1 LEAGDTMRIFI
12 PNEYH
17 KTIHDIDLVKLYEN
31 KIRLILTD
39 LDNTLVGYDTELPT
53 DEIVEFK
60 NKANAL
66 GIKVVIISNNK
77 EKRVKIFADKLE
89 VEYTSSA
96 KKPLKRNYR
105 KYLKDYKRDEI
116 AIVGDQV
123 MTDVIG
129 GNRMGF
135 YTILVDVINYR
146 NEQFKTKFNRFVE
159 RKIIKRYKIKDDK
172 HGKN

>member
-1 LEAGDTMRIFI
+1 MKLFI

-17 KTIHDIDLVKLYEN
+17 KTIHDIDLVQLYEQG
-31 KIRLILTD
+31 IRLILTD
-39 LDNTLVGYDTELPT
+39 LDNTLVGYETALPT
-53 DEIVEFK
+53 EEIIGFK
-60 NKANAL
+60 QKTDQL

-77 EKRVKIFADKLE
+77 EIRVKKFADKLG
-89 VEYTSSA
+89 VEFASSA

-105 KYLKDYKRDEI
+105 RFLTHFKQNEI
-116 AIVGDQV
+116 AIIGDQV

-135 YTILVDVINYR
+135 YTILVDVINYK

-159 RKIIKRYKIKDDK
+159 RKIIKRYKIKDDQN
-172 HGKN
+172 GKN